1 MNTKN
6 NLSYI
11 CLSVFLITFL
21 IIRITTNNINTG
33 IIQTVNFSGLTLALV
48 SLYMDLHNE
57 YKSSKKFTFFTGVFI
72 FILVI
77 LIIVA
82 TLIFFSVISFEP
94 KTDDCITIL
103 TLIIT
108 LPSKFYTQVIFKKIF
123 NK

>member
-11 CLSVFLITFL
+11 CLSVFLITFF
-21 IIRITTNNINTG
+21 IVRIATNNINTG

-57 YKSSKKFTFFTGVFI
+57 NKGSKKFTFFTGVFV
-72 FILVI
+72 FVLVI
-77 LIIVA
+77 LVIVA
-82 TLIFFSVISFEP
+82 TLIFFSVISFST

-108 LPSKFYTQVIFKKIF
+108 LPSKFYVQVISKKIF